1 MSKTGSAL
9 ISLLMLHFETI
20 ELTAEKRGGSMKQ
33 VIHDSRARLY
43 LRMIMLIRALS
54 SRLIYSEGTV
64 RTSGMKKSQYS
75 RQGMEP
81 AKAEAEHK

>member
-43 LRMIMLIRALS
+43 LRKVYFESESCQAADREVS
-54 SRLIYSEGTV
+54 SAGV
-64 RTSGMKKSQYS
+64 
-75 RQGMEP
+75 
-81 AKAEAEHK
+81 H